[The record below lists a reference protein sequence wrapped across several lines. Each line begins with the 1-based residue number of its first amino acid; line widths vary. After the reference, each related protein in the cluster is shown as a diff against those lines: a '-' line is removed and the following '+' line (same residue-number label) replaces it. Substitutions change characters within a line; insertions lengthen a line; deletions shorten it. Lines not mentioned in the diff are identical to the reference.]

1 MILFILSGVSMLAL
15 VSVEGYHG
23 YLLFVWMYGFFLG
36 GFELSV
42 KVYTYDR
49 VRVRQFTRGWGFV
62 QVSKTLNTIF

>member
-1 MILFILSGVSMLAL
+1 MLAL

-62 QVSKTLNTIF
+62 QVSKFYRNRSDWFL